1 MFFTFNENIHDL
13 RTLLDQNH
21 QRSFDT
27 IDQDLLVQI
36 ISFLKLIVDMT
47 ERLSN
52 EQQPTL
58 HLVLP
63 CRQKLIQEVIR

>member
-27 IDQDLLVQI
+27 IDQDLLVQL
-36 ISFLKLIVDMT
+36 ISFLKLIVDIT